1 MDKTTHYG
9 LNKPG
14 YDEPADIAALN
25 ENADIT
31 DTVLAGKVDKVS
43 GKQLSTEDYTTA
55 EKTKLAGVEAGANN
69 YSHPATHSADMI
81 EDNPAKR
88 FVNETQIATWST
100 KETPAGAQA
109 KADAAENNA
118 KAYAGDKSALL
129 TTEKTTIVSAVNE
142 LFTNVGN
149 GKDLIASA
157 ITGKGVPASGSD
169 TFPVLAGKIEDIP
182 AGGEYGTATAAEVLE
197 GYTLG
202 TEGGVVNG
210 ALALSGDALPAN
222 VLAGKTFY
230 NTNAKSK
237 LTGTIPAKGSQ
248 TYTPGTT
255 NQVIAAGQYLSGVQT
270 IAGSENLIA
279 ANIRDG
285 INVFGVVGTLQEGT
299 QFITYNSPAMTIG
312 NNVAQDTVFWTFSIP
327 SRPKY
332 LSFERVYNLTGTEAN
347 HFYIDSLSEFPWS
360 YLDGL
365 SNVQF
370 NYANIFGPPNPIQYD
385 NSEFFLFYVQN
396 YSDTTAEYRVSIGI
410 NLIGGTTITFKK
422 KESAIYSQT
431 WDLPAGAWK
440 IHAGF

>member
-255 NQVIAAGQYLSGVQT
+255 NQIIAGGQYLTGPQT
-270 IAGSENLIA
+270 IAGSANLLA
-279 ANIRDG
+279 ANIKEGVNIFNVIGTLPGVQKASVSISSYSFTNRQFEMEHSDSVDYITDDAQDLSVSLSFVPNFIYVRGGFIFLNDG
-285 INVFGVVGTLQEGT
+285 ICVRALVGGSGYGERYYWLKVNVPTDKCVIIT
-299 QFITYNSPAMTIG
+299 Q
-312 NNVAQDTVFWTFSIP
+312 
-327 SRPKY
+327 SRLY
-332 LSFERVYNLTGTEAN
+332 L
-347 HFYIDSLSEFPWS
+347 
-360 YLDGL
+360 
-365 SNVQF
+365 
-370 NYANIFGPPNPIQYD
+370 PISGMPGD
-385 NSEFFLFYVQN
+385 VFYV
-396 YSDTTAEYRVSIGI
+396 YR
-410 NLIGGTTITFKK
+410 
-422 KESAIYSQT
+422 
-431 WDLPAGAWK
+431 LP
-440 IHAGF
+440 F

>member
-255 NQVIAAGQYLSGVQT
+255 NQIIAGGQYLINAQT
-270 IAGSENLIA
+270 IAGSANLLA
-279 ANIRDG
+279 ANIKEG
-285 INVFGVVGTLQEGT
+285 VNIFGVVGTLAIGKKVATGIT
-299 QFITYNSPAMTIG
+299 QPPGSST
-312 NNVAQDTVFWTFSIP
+312 NNYLTVNNLNFTP
-327 SRPKY
+327 SVVLA
-332 LSFERVYNLTGTEAN
+332 LSGYSGACGRK
-347 HFYIDSLSEFPWS
+347 
-360 YLDGL
+360 
-365 SNVQF
+365 
-370 NYANIFGPPNPIQYD
+370 YD
-385 NSEFFLFYVQN
+385 NGSIISVYWYDVGYDVYTGSFTPSSNGFSLKV
-396 YSDTTAEYRVSIGI
+396 SD
-410 NLIGGTTITFKK
+410 NL
-422 KESAIYSQT
+422 S
-431 WDLPAGAWK
+431 W
-440 IHAGF
+440 GFQWIALE